1 MKMSGKNYLQ
11 FDVWLID
18 LDPTKGSEV
27 QKSRPCVIVSPN
39 GMNNNL
45 NTVIIAPLSHSNK
58 NYPSRIPSLFKKD
71 PVQIMLDQIR
81 CVDKLRLT
89 KKMGSIDNNT
99 SSDVLK
105 LLRTMF
111 S

>member
-71 PVQIMLDQIR
+71 SGQIMLDQIR

-89 KKMGSIDNNT
+89 KKMGSIDNKT

>member
-1 MKMSGKNYLQ
+1 MSGKNYLQ

-45 NTVIIAPLSHSNK
+45 NTVIIASLSHTNK
-58 NYPSRIPSLFKKD
+58 NYPSRIPSTFKKD
-71 PVQIMLDQIR
+71 PGQIMLDQIR

-89 KKMGSIDNNT
+89 KKMGSIDDNT
-99 SSDVLK
+99 SVDVLK
-105 LLRTMF
+105 VLRTMF

>member
-1 MKMSGKNYLQ
+1 MSGKNCLQ

-18 LDPTKGSEV
+18 LDPIKGSEV

-45 NTVIIAPLSHSNK
+45 NTVIIAPLSHTNK

-71 PVQIMLDQIR
+71 SGQIMLDQIR
-81 CVDKLRLT
+81 CVDKVRLS
-89 KKMGSIDNNT
+89 KKMGKIDYNT

>member
-1 MKMSGKNYLQ
+1 MSGKNYLQ

-71 PVQIMLDQIR
+71 PGQIMLDQIR

-99 SSDVLK
+99 SSDVLE

>member
-1 MKMSGKNYLQ
+1 MSGKNYLQ

-71 PVQIMLDQIR
+71 SGQIMLDQIR

-89 KKMGSIDNNT
+89 KKMGSIDNKT

>member
-1 MKMSGKNYLQ
+1 MSGKNYLQ

-39 GMNNNL
+39 AMNNNL

-71 PVQIMLDQIR
+71 PGQIMLDQIR

>member
-1 MKMSGKNYLQ
+1 MSGKNYLQ

-27 QKSRPCVIVSPN
+27 RKLRPCVIVSPN

-71 PVQIMLDQIR
+71 PGQIMLDQIR

-89 KKMGSIDNNT
+89 KKMGSIDDNT

>member
-1 MKMSGKNYLQ
+1 
-11 FDVWLID
+11 
-18 LDPTKGSEV
+18 
-27 QKSRPCVIVSPN
+27 
-39 GMNNNL
+39 
-45 NTVIIAPLSHSNK
+45 
-58 NYPSRIPSLFKKD
+58 
-71 PVQIMLDQIR
+71 MLDQIR

-89 KKMGSIDNNT
+89 KKMGSIDDNT

>member
-27 QKSRPCVIVSPN
+27 RKSRPCVIVSPN

-45 NTVIIAPLSHSNK
+45 NTVIIAQLSHSKK

-71 PVQIMLDQIR
+71 PGQIMLDQIR

-89 KKMGSIDNNT
+89 KKMGKIDENT

>member
-1 MKMSGKNYLQ
+1 MSGKNYLQ

-27 QKSRPCVIVSPN
+27 RKLRPCVIVSPN

-71 PVQIMLDQIR
+71 PGQIMLDQIR

>member
-1 MKMSGKNYLQ
+1 MSGKNYLQ

-71 PVQIMLDQIR
+71 PGQIMLDQIR

-89 KKMGSIDNNT
+89 KKTGSIDDNT

>member
-1 MKMSGKNYLQ
+1 MSGKNYLQ

-27 QKSRPCVIVSPN
+27 QKSRPCVIASPN

-71 PVQIMLDQIR
+71 PGQIMLDQIR

>member
-1 MKMSGKNYLQ
+1 MSGKNYLQ

-45 NTVIIAPLSHSNK
+45 STVIIAPLSHSNK

-71 PVQIMLDQIR
+71 PGQIMLDQIR

>member
-1 MKMSGKNYLQ
+1 MSGKNCLQ

-18 LDPTKGSEV
+18 LNPTKGSEV

-45 NTVIIAPLSHSNK
+45 NTVIIAPLSHTNK

-71 PVQIMLDQIR
+71 PGQIMLDQIR

-89 KKMGSIDNNT
+89 KKMGKIDDNT

-105 LLRTMF
+105 VLRTMF

>member
-1 MKMSGKNYLQ
+1 MSGKNYLQ

-45 NTVIIAPLSHSNK
+45 STVIIAPLSHSNK

-71 PVQIMLDQIR
+71 PGQIMLDQIR

-89 KKMGSIDNNT
+89 KKMGSIDDNT

>member
-1 MKMSGKNYLQ
+1 MSGKNYLQ

-27 QKSRPCVIVSPN
+27 RKSRPCVIVSPN

-45 NTVIIAPLSHSNK
+45 NTVIIAQLSHSKK

-71 PVQIMLDQIR
+71 PGQIMLDQIR

-89 KKMGSIDNNT
+89 KKMGKIDENT

>member
-1 MKMSGKNYLQ
+1 MSGKIYLQ

-45 NTVIIAPLSHSNK
+45 NTVIITPLSHTNK

-71 PVQIMLDQIR
+71 PGQIMLDQIR

-89 KKMGSIDNNT
+89 KKMGKIDDNT

-105 LLRTMF
+105 VLRTMF

>member
-1 MKMSGKNYLQ
+1 MSGKIYLQ

-71 PVQIMLDQIR
+71 SGQIILDQIR

-89 KKMGSIDNNT
+89 KKMGSIDDNT

>member
-1 MKMSGKNYLQ
+1 MSGKNYLQ
-11 FDVWLID
+11 FDVWLIN
-18 LDPTKGSEV
+18 LNPTKGSEV

-71 PVQIMLDQIR
+71 PGQIMLDQIR

-89 KKMGSIDNNT
+89 KKTGSIDDNT

>member
-1 MKMSGKNYLQ
+1 MSGKNYLQ

-45 NTVIIAPLSHSNK
+45 NTVIIATLSHTNK

-71 PVQIMLDQIR
+71 PGQIMLDQIR
-81 CVDKLRLT
+81 CVDKVRLS
-89 KKMGSIDNNT
+89 KKMGKIDDNT

-105 LLRTMF
+105 VLRTMF

>member
-1 MKMSGKNYLQ
+1 MSGKNYLQ

-39 GMNNNL
+39 AMNNNL

-71 PVQIMLDQIR
+71 PGQIMLDQIR

-89 KKMGSIDNNT
+89 KKMGSIDDNT

>member
-1 MKMSGKNYLQ
+1 MSGKNYLQ

-45 NTVIIAPLSHSNK
+45 NTVIIS
-58 NYPSRIPSLFKKD
+58 F
-71 PVQIMLDQIR
+71 Q
-81 CVDKLRLT
+81 
-89 KKMGSIDNNT
+89 
-99 SSDVLK
+99 
-105 LLRTMF
+105 
-111 S
+111 

>member
-1 MKMSGKNYLQ
+1 
-11 FDVWLID
+11 
-18 LDPTKGSEV
+18 
-27 QKSRPCVIVSPN
+27 
-39 GMNNNL
+39 MNNNL
-45 NTVIIAPLSHSNK
+45 NTVIIAPLSHTNK

-71 PVQIMLDQIR
+71 PGQIMLDQIR

-89 KKMGSIDNNT
+89 KKMGKIDDNT

-105 LLRTMF
+105 VLRTMF

>member
-1 MKMSGKNYLQ
+1 MKMSGKNCLQ

-18 LDPTKGSEV
+18 LDPIKGSEV

-45 NTVIIAPLSHSNK
+45 NTVIIAPLSHTNK

-71 PVQIMLDQIR
+71 SGQIMLDQIR
-81 CVDKLRLT
+81 CVDKVRLS
-89 KKMGSIDNNT
+89 KKMGKIDYNT

>member
-1 MKMSGKNYLQ
+1 MSGKIYLQ

-45 NTVIIAPLSHSNK
+45 KTVIIAPLSHSNK

-71 PVQIMLDQIR
+71 PGQIMLDQIR

-89 KKMGSIDNNT
+89 KKMGSIDDNT

>member
-1 MKMSGKNYLQ
+1 MSGKNYFQ

-71 PVQIMLDQIR
+71 PGQIMLDQIR

-89 KKMGSIDNNT
+89 KKMGSIDDNT
-99 SSDVLK
+99 SSDVLQ

>member
-1 MKMSGKNYLQ
+1 MSGKIYLQ

-45 NTVIIAPLSHSNK
+45 STVIIAPLSHSNK
-58 NYPSRIPSLFKKD
+58 NYPSRIPSLFKKN
-71 PVQIMLDQIR
+71 PGQIMLDQIR

>member
-71 PVQIMLDQIR
+71 SGQIMLDQIR

>member
-1 MKMSGKNYLQ
+1 MSGKNYLQ

-71 PVQIMLDQIR
+71 PGQIMLDQIR

-89 KKMGSIDNNT
+89 KKMCSIHNNT

>member
-1 MKMSGKNYLQ
+1 MSGKNYLQ

-45 NTVIIAPLSHSNK
+45 NTVIIAALSHSNK

-71 PVQIMLDQIR
+71 PGQIMLDQIR